1 VILRVFE
8 MLALLYG
15 ITRELS
21 KYFRMRVG
29 VDCCS
34 SVYFCQD
41 GNSHALS
48 NNAIFTLSSA
58 CVCVIIISR
67 CIDGHVNGRFAR

>member
-1 VILRVFE
+1 
-8 MLALLYG
+8 MLVLLYG

-21 KYFRMRVG
+21 EYFRLRVG

-41 GNSHALS
+41 GNSHALP
-48 NNAIFTLSSA
+48 IFSLSSA
-58 CVCVIIISR
+58 CVCFIIISR
-67 CIDGHVNGRFAR
+67 CIDGHVNGRFARLVMPV